1 MTAAAADAARM
12 AEALRLAARGACTAS
27 PNPLVGCLVAAADGR
42 VAGRGFHRRAGEP
55 HAEALALA
63 EAGAA
68 ARGGTLYVTLEPC
81 VHQGRTPPCLPAILA
96 AGVAR
101 VVSAIEDP
109 DPRVAG
115 RGHAALREA
124 GVECAVGT
132 GAAAAAEQNR
142 GFRLRMAEG
151 RPWVTVKQAGSL
163 DGRSALADGRS
174 RWITGEAARADVQ
187 RLRARSCAV
196 LSTARTIVRDDARLD
211 VRLAAAELGVDRVRQ
226 PLRAALDRRGELTP
240 ELALW
245 TRSGPCRIYT
255 RKKHVAR
262 LRAALPETAAVAAAP
277 KAGRGLD
284 LDWVRRDLAAAC
296 EVNELLVEAG
306 AQLGGALLAAGL
318 VDELVTYVAPRLL
331 GAAAQPLF
339 ALPEPAE
346 LAPEPDW
353 RLVSVRAFGDDLR
366 LRWRPRG

>member
-1 MTAAAADAARM
+1 MTGAAADAARM
-12 AEALRLAARGACTAS
+12 AEALRLADRGACTAS
-27 PNPLVGCLVAAADGR
+27 PNPAVGCLVAAADGR

-96 AGVAR
+96 AGIAR
-101 VVSAIEDP
+101 VVSAVEDP

-132 GAAAAAEQNR
+132 GAARAREQNR

-174 RWITGEAARADVQ
+174 RWITGAAARADVQ

-196 LSTARTIVRDDARLD
+196 LSTARTIVRDGARLD
-211 VRLAAAELGVDRVRQ
+211 VRLEAAALEVDRVRQ
-226 PLRAALDRRGELTP
+226 PLRVALDRRGELTP

-245 TRSGPCRIYT
+245 TRPGPCRVYT
-255 RKKHVAR
+255 RAER
-262 LRAALPETAAVAAAP
+262 AEELRAALPAAVVAAP
-277 KAGRGLD
+277 EAGGGLD
-284 LDWVRRDLAAAC
+284 LDWVRRDLADAC

-306 AQLGGALLAAGL
+306 ARFGGALLAEGL
-318 VDELVTYVAPRLL
+318 ADELVAYVAPRLL
-331 GAAAQPLF
+331 GSSAQPLF

-346 LAPEPDW
+346 LAAEPDW

-366 LRWRPRG
+366 LCYRPRG